1 VLSLKAIKHLKQQ
14 KYMKHSDQIP
24 IVSFFS
30 GGGFLDMGF
39 EMAGFKTV
47 FSNEIDKDFAQFYKE
62 GMSSWSSEKREI
74 SAISDIYEVS
84 TGDVKALVNG
94 RFGIIGG
101 PPCQDFSIQGSKNGF
116 DGLRGT
122 LTYHYYE
129 RIMDLQPDFFLME
142 NVPGLVLL
150 KKTKKAFNEILDLF
164 REEYL
169 ISTERL
175 NALHYGVPQNRER
188 FFVFGVKKSLVK
200 DPTLYTLN
208 DLWFNWPV
216 PTYSNAE
223 SSYNWGEPNGKDFVK
238 KKLPDPPPEL
248 CIGGLLISDAD
259 KLAIPNANEYFK
271 LKNLSKISKIA
282 EGDTYRPSFKRL
294 HRIKYSPTACYGN
307 NEVHLHPVYDR
318 RLSVREALRIQGVPD
333 SYVISTNGKLSKKFK
348 MIGNGVP
355 VPVAHQIAL
364 SIKKFLNELEQYK
377 SKMNGLLVKVR
388 TRPSD
393 VNNPVKER

>member
-1 VLSLKAIKHLKQQ
+1 MNNNENK
-14 KYMKHSDQIP
+14 IP
-24 IVSFFS
+24 LLSFFS

-39 EMAGFKTV
+39 EKAGFEV
-47 FSNEIDKDFAQFYKE
+47 AFSNEIDEDFARFYNE
-62 GMSSWSSEKREI
+62 GMSSWSGEKREV
-74 SAISDIYEVS
+74 SAISDIDEAS
-84 TGDVKALVNG
+84 TKDIERRLKG

-150 KKTKKAFNEILDLF
+150 KKTKKAFNAILDLF

-188 FFVFGVKKSLVK
+188 LFVFGVKKSLVK
-200 DPTLYTLN
+200 DTSLYTLN

-216 PTYSNAE
+216 PTYPKAE
-223 SSYNWGEPNGKDFVK
+223 TSFNWGEPKGRDLVK
-238 KKLPDPPPEL
+238 KKLPEPPPEL
-248 CIGGLLISDAD
+248 CIGDLLISNAD
-259 KLAIPNANEYFK
+259 KLAIPNANEFFK
-271 LKNLSKISKIA
+271 LKKLSKIRKIA

-294 HRIKYSPTACYGN
+294 HRKKYSPTACYGN
-307 NEVHLHPVYDR
+307 NEVHLHPVCDR

-333 SYVISTNGKLSKKFK
+333 SYVISTDGKLSKKFK

-355 VPVAHQIAL
+355 VPLAHQIAL
-364 SIKKFLNELEQYK
+364 SIKKFLNELEYYK
-377 SKMNGLLVKVR
+377 PTMNGHLVKEK
-388 TRPSD
+388 TKPGD
-393 VNNPVKER
+393 VKNTVEEH